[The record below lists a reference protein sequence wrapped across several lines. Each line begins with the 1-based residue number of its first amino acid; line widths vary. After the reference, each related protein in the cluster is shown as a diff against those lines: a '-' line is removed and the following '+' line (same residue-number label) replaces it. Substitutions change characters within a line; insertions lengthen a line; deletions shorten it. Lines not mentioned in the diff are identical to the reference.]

1 MNEAASISVLP
12 EGCLSEILSLTSPR
26 DVCRAA
32 TISKGFNTA
41 ADSDPVWERFLPPD
55 YREIIG
61 RAVSPV
67 VVFGSKKQLYFSLSD
82 SHIILDHA
90 YLSFHLDKESGKK
103 CYMLGAKE
111 LSIAW
116 QDEPRYWEWEHITE
130 SKFPEVCILREGY
143 SLGIQGKIAAEMLSQ
158 KSTYVVYLVFQ
169 TTQDTR
175 GLAAPSKTKV
185 SYGGTEMETENVY
198 LRRPQFQQENY
209 VFPCLRND
217 GWMEIKLGEFECNE
231 GDDGEVEMAFEE
243 VTQRNWKSGLIVE
256 GFELRPK

>member
-32 TISKGFNTA
+32 SISKGFNTA

-90 YLSFHLDKESGKK
+90 YLVNRSSYFLFHFQTVLFN
-103 CYMLGAKE
+103 
-111 LSIAW
+111 LSCPIIW
-116 QDEPRYWEWEHITE
+116 
-130 SKFPEVCILREGY
+130 KFP
-143 SLGIQGKIAAEMLSQ
+143 Q
-158 KSTYVVYLVFQ
+158 KSTHEVWNFFFRIRYYLYYGYHCLNLMR
-169 TTQDTR
+169 T
-175 GLAAPSKTKV
+175 ATKI
-185 SYGGTEMETENVY
+185 YT
-198 LRRPQFQQENY
+198 
-209 VFPCLRND
+209 
-217 GWMEIKLGEFECNE
+217 FE
-231 GDDGEVEMAFEE
+231 
-243 VTQRNWKSGLIVE
+243 
-256 GFELRPK
+256 